1 MAAVCAVEPFTSV
14 SQPANHGPPKVVGLA
29 IRRHVL
35 EFLEIGNHF
44 PRETQV

>member
-1 MAAVCAVEPFTSV
+1 MAAVCAVEPCTSV

-35 EFLEIGNHF
+35 EFLEIRNHF